1 MYWLNFFIIC
11 TLLTC
16 GCTSPS
22 PQNIQNSNTVVSST
36 TSNSWEKY
44 TIEEDH
50 FDITIPKT
58 WTVTE
63 RDKSAIPSYFLNK
76 VTIKDAKIIPMMK
89 ILYITTPSPNV
100 SAIITGIEFSN
111 FEGTESSN
119 SEITR
124 QFLDSVIPVVEQT
137 WVKNPVMDINGTR
150 YENFFIDGAKF
161 DSSVDPVVYKDNGNV
176 GMRAGVNIA
185 NSKGEYLVFSQ
196 IIVKQNNNRIY
207 FMQINYM
214 NNAASNPEVQNKV
227 SKMLNSLTLYP

>member
-11 TLLTC
+11 TLLIS

-22 PQNIQNSNTVVSST
+22 PQNIQNSNTVVPSSV
-36 TSNSWEKY
+36 SNSWEKY

-50 FDITIPKT
+50 FDITIPNT

-63 RDKSAIPSYFLNK
+63 RDKSDIPSYFLNK
-76 VTIKDAKIIPMMK
+76 VTVKDAKIIPMNK

-111 FEGTESSN
+111 LKGTDYSN

-137 WVKNPVMDINGTR
+137 WVANPGIDINGTR
-150 YENFFIDGAKF
+150 YENIFIDGAKF

-185 NSKGEYLVFSQ
+185 NGKGEYLVFSQ
-196 IIVKQNNNRIY
+196 IIVKQNKNRIY
-207 FMQINYM
+207 FIQINYM
-214 NNAASNPEVQNKV
+214 NNAASNPEVQNEV
-227 SKMLNSLTLYP
+227 SKMLSSLTPYP